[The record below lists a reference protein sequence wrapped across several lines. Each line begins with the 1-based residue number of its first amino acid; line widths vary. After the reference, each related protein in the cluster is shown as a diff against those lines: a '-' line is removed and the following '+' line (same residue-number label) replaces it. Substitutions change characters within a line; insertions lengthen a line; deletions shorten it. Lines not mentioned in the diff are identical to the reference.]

1 MKSAIILYD
10 SKFGNTEKIVK
21 ALAEGMKE
29 QGLRVDCTKIEDHDI
44 SKLNDYDLLA
54 IGGPTHILGISKPMK
69 NMLKK
74 LEGVD
79 LKGKKAFAFDTKLK
93 GRFAGSAGKGTENRL
108 KRLHMDI
115 VKPYASAIVKGQK
128 GPLEEGAEETFKMI
142 GADLTKS

>member
-93 GRFAGSAGKGTENRL
+93 GRFAGSAGKGIENRL

-115 VKPYASAIVKGQK
+115 VKPYVSAIVKGQK